1 MLFLLPWLSTVW
13 CAARTQQ
20 FDRTLVN
27 IIFNFNKLTFLRN
40 E

>member
-13 CAARTQQ
+13 CAHTQQ

-27 IIFNFNKLTFLRN
+27 IIFNF
-40 E
+40 